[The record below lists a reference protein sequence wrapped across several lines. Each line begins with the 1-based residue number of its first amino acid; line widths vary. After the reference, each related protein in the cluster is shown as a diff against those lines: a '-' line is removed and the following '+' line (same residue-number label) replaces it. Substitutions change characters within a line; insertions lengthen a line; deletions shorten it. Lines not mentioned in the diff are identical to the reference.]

1 MKQDNVQIKS
11 STFTKMFYLSCILPA
26 MHEQGDI
33 VLTEQIYNDLL
44 LVQDDLVAKMD
55 AIKARQEYTQKLKD
69 KK

>member
-1 MKQDNVQIKS
+1 
-11 STFTKMFYLSCILPA
+11 MFFLSCILPA
-26 MHEQGDI
+26 MHEQGEI

-55 AIKARQEYTQKLKD
+55 AIKAREEYMKKLKD